1 MTDEPVVFIV
11 DDDASVRDALALLFD
26 SAGLPAETY
35 PSAEA
40 FLQAYRPGRRGCLVL
55 DVQMPGLNG
64 LQLQAKLAE
73 LAVRLPIIFLT
84 AHGSIPA
91 SVRAIKAGAVD
102 FLEKPADG
110 ALLLERVQAA
120 LRANAPAA
128 PRCANTALE
137 GKFARLTMREREV
150 MARVVAGLSSKEI
163 ARALG
168 ISHRT
173 VEVHRARLMHK
184 LGARTVLDLA
194 AMAEAVGLN
203 RHRTP

>member
-1 MTDEPVVFIV
+1 MTGKPVVFIV

-26 SAGLPAETY
+26 TAGLAAETY

-40 FLQAYRPGRRGCLVL
+40 FLQAYRPDRRGCLVL
-55 DVQMPGLNG
+55 DVQMPGLSG
-64 LQLQAKLAE
+64 LELQAKLAE

-84 AHGSIPA
+84 AHGNIPA
-91 SVRAIKAGAVD
+91 AVRAIKAGAVD

-120 LRANAPAA
+120 LRDSAPVRQGLDA
-128 PRCANTALE
+128 ALE
-137 GKFARLTMREREV
+137 EKFARLTMREREV
-150 MARVVAGLSSKEI
+150 MARVAAGMSSKET

-173 VEVHRARLMHK
+173 VEVHRARLMQK
-184 LGARTVLDLA
+184 MGARTVLDLA
-194 AMAEAVGLN
+194 AMAEALGLSQ
-203 RHRTP
+203 RRTI

>member
-1 MTDEPVVFIV
+1 MTDKPVVFIV

-26 SAGLPAETY
+26 TAGIAVEAY

-40 FLQAYRPGRRGCLVL
+40 FLQAYRPDRRGCLVL
-55 DVQMPGLNG
+55 DVQMPGLSG
-64 LQLQAKLAE
+64 LELQTKLAE

-84 AHGSIPA
+84 AHGNIPA

-120 LRANAPAA
+120 LRDSAPAA
-128 PRCANTALE
+128 QGLDAAIER
-137 GKFARLTMREREV
+137 KFEHLTLREREV
-150 MARVVAGLSSKEI
+150 MARVAAGMSSKEI
-163 ARALG
+163 ARVLG

-173 VEVHRARLMHK
+173 VEVHRARLMQK
-184 LGARTVLDLA
+184 MGARTVLDLA
-194 AMAEAVGLN
+194 AMAEALGLG
-203 RHRTP
+203 RRRTI